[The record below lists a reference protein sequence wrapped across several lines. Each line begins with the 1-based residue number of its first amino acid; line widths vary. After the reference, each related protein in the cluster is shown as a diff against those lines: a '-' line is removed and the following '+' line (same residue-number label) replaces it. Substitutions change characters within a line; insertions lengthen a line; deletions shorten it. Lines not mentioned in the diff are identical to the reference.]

1 MGKRSV
7 VKAAGN
13 MAGKLH
19 SCKGGSMS
27 LRAKLL
33 VGFVSVAL
41 FSLIVGLVGL
51 WNMSSINA
59 NSEEMYQK
67 ELMGLYYVEEA
78 GTDVV
83 YAARAEKN
91 YLISS
96 SMDER
101 AKYKKQWQD
110 ALTETKAMLD
120 QGEPLFYTDKGKA
133 KYAEVKAAYAAWVP
147 ITTQVLAIAD
157 KESLNRLS
165 AAANL
170 SMGEARDK
178 VNAVDGAISDLQDIK
193 KNNAMDEAE
202 GNKRLYGT
210 SVMSLLLVIAGAM
223 LVGVLIGVYLSSS
236 VRKTVGG
243 EPAQIAAVAER
254 VAAGDLDIDLSHKGK
269 ATGIYL
275 ALLNMTGK
283 LREIVGT
290 IQTAATQVASGSEQI
305 STTAQQMSQGSAEQ
319 AAGAEEVSSSVEEM
333 TATIKQNTD
342 NSTATENIAKKAAVD
357 GEDGGRIV
365 VASVAAMK
373 EIAGKIG
380 VIEEI
385 ARQTNLLALN
395 AAIEAARAGEA
406 GKGFAVVAS
415 EVRKLAEHSQNAAGE
430 ITQLSK
436 TTVETAT
443 SAGEK
448 IQKIIPDIR
457 KTAELVQEISASSRE
472 QSAGAEQI
480 AKAMMQLDTVIQQN
494 AAASE
499 ELASMAEE
507 LSGQSVQLS
516 ETISFFKMKG
526 VEQAAATKLHVVKVA
541 HAPVAA
547 APRSG
552 GATIAKPAAIAKP
565 EKISARTAI
574 VPAGVGSDD
583 DFEAF

>member
-1 MGKRSV
+1 
-7 VKAAGN
+7 
-13 MAGKLH
+13 
-19 SCKGGSMS
+19 MS

-101 AKYKKQWQD
+101 STYKKQWQD

-120 QGEPLFYTDKGKA
+120 QGEPLFHTDKGKA
-133 KYAEVKAAYAAWVP
+133 KYAEVKAAYAAWLP

>member
-1 MGKRSV
+1 
-7 VKAAGN
+7 
-13 MAGKLH
+13 
-19 SCKGGSMS
+19 MS

-33 VGFVSVAL
+33 AGFIGVAL
-41 FSLIVGLVGL
+41 FSLVVGLVGL
-51 WNMSSINA
+51 WNMSAINA
-59 NSEEMYQK
+59 NSEKMYQK
-67 ELMGLYYVEEA
+67 ELMGLYYVGEA
-78 GTDVV
+78 DTDII

-91 YLISS
+91 YLLSS
-96 SMDER
+96 SLEER
-101 AKYKKQWQD
+101 SKFKKQWQD
-110 ALTETKAMLD
+110 ALVEAKADLD
-120 QGEPLFYTDKGKA
+120 KGELLFYTDKGKA
-133 KYAEVKAAYAAWVP
+133 KCAEVKAAYDAWQP
-147 ITTQVLAIAD
+147 ITAQVLAVAD
-157 KESLNRLS
+157 KEGLNRQS
-165 AAANL
+165 AAVNL
-170 SMGEARDK
+170 SMGEARNKID
-178 VNAVDGAISDLQDIK
+178 VLDSAMADLEQIK
-193 KNNAMDEAE
+193 KDNAIKAAE
-202 GNKRLYGT
+202 ENKQLYAS
-210 SVMSLLLVIAGAM
+210 SVLILLLVIAGAM
-223 LVGVLIGVYLSSS
+223 LAGILIGIYLSSS
-236 VRKTVGG
+236 VRRTVGG
-243 EPAQIAAVAER
+243 EPAEIAAIAER
-254 VAAGDLDIDLSHKGK
+254 VAAGDLDVDDSRKDK
-269 ATGIYL
+269 ATGILL
-275 ALLNMTGK
+275 ALLSMTGK
-283 LREIVGT
+283 LREIVSI

-305 STTAQQMSQGSAEQ
+305 SNTAQQMSQGSAEQ

-430 ITQLSK
+430 ITNLSK

-443 SAGEK
+443 SAGDK
-448 IQKIIPDIR
+448 IQRIIPDIK

-480 AKAMMQLDTVIQQN
+480 AKAIMQLDTVIQQN

-526 VEQAAATKLHVVKVA
+526 IETAAAKIHVVKIA
-541 HAPVAA
+541 HASGAA
-547 APRSG
+547 L
-552 GATIAKPAAIAKP
+552 AKPAAIAKP